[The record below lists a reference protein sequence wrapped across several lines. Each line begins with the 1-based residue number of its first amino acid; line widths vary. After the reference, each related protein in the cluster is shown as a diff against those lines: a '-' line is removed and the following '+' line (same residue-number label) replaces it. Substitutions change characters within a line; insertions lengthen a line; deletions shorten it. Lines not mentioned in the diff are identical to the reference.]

1 MEKPLSPAL
10 LACLVLAEGRHR
22 GWQMLSQRDAH
33 AAESSALKR
42 YGRQADALLELCREC
57 DVQMV
62 TPEAAEFPEP
72 LRHIPDPPALL
83 FFRGNL
89 EQLQRPAI
97 ALVGARRCTH
107 LGREV
112 AATLAADISAKGWV
126 VTSGLARGVD
136 AAAHR
141 AALPLGLTA
150 AVLGG
155 GLARPYPA
163 AHRVLANEMVQRG
176 GLLLSEYPPFASPR
190 PYHFPERN
198 RLISGLSRA
207 VVVVEA
213 GERSGSLITARMALE
228 QGRDVMAVPGPVSS
242 PTSRGCHRLIK
253 QGAALIETAS
263 DVFEALGV
271 DAADSSNAD
280 RGRDDAVPK
289 PIAEPSDHALAK
301 LLGAVGSALTTLD
314 QIMATVGMPAQRVI
328 PQLVELELGGFV
340 QQVPGGYIR
349 RPLRVTPSP
358 HQTG

>member
-1 MEKPLSPAL
+1 VDKSLSLAL
-10 LACLVLAEGRHR
+10 LACLVYAEGRRR
-22 GWQMLSQRDAH
+22 GWQMLSQRDPQANQ
-33 AAESSALKR
+33 SSALKR
-42 YGRQADALLELCREC
+42 YRRQADALLKLCRQS

-62 TPEAAEFPEP
+62 TPEAAQFPEP

-89 EQLQRPAI
+89 DQLQRPAI
-97 ALVGARRCTH
+97 AVVGARRCTH

-112 AATLAADISAKGWV
+112 AAALAADISAKGWV
-126 VTSGLARGVD
+126 VASGLARGVD
-136 AAAHR
+136 GAAHR
-141 AALPLGLTA
+141 AALPRGLTA

-155 GLARPYPA
+155 GLARPFPA
-163 AHRVLANEMVQRG
+163 AHRILANEIVARG

-190 PYHFPERN
+190 PYQFPERN

-242 PTSRGCHRLIK
+242 PVSRGCHRLIK

-271 DAADSSNAD
+271 EAFDTSEAAG
-280 RGRDDAVPK
+280 GRDGAIPG
-289 PIAEPSDHALAK
+289 APSGPGLAK

-314 QIMATVGMPAQRVI
+314 QIIAAVGMPAQRVI

-349 RPLRVTPSP
+349 RPLRESPLP
-358 HQTG
+358 HQGG

>member
-22 GWQMLSQRDAH
+22 AWQLLTQRDAQ

-42 YGRQADALLELCREC
+42 YRRQAEALLELCREC
-57 DVQMV
+57 NVRMV
-62 TPEAAEFPEP
+62 TPAAAEFPEP

-97 ALVGARRCTH
+97 AIVGARRCTY

-126 VTSGLARGVD
+126 VISGLARGVD

-141 AALPLGLTA
+141 AALRLGLTA

-163 AHRVLANEMVQRG
+163 AHRMLSNEIVQRG
-176 GLLLSEYPPFASPR
+176 GLLLSEYPPSASPR

-213 GERSGSLITARMALE
+213 GARSGSLITARMALE

-242 PTSRGCHRLIK
+242 PVSRGCHSLIK

-263 DVFEALGV
+263 DIFEALGV
-271 DAADSSNAD
+271 DVADTPGAG
-280 RGRDDAVPK
+280 RGRDDALPK
-289 PIAEPSDHALAK
+289 PISEPSDPALAK
-301 LLGAVGSALTTLD
+301 LLSAVGCALTTLD

-328 PQLVELELGGFV
+328 QQLAELELGGFV
-340 QQVPGGYIR
+340 QQLPGGYIR
-349 RPLRVTPSP
+349 RPLREIPSP
-358 HQTG
+358 HQ